1 METRG
6 GLGDGNSI
14 ARLSPRLFVHV
25 LKVQLH
31 GQLKN
36 SVRTRQLKSKEVE
49 ATEEELTV
57 SGLTSVTCV
66 RPSRL

>member
-1 METRG
+1 MATAVAGQEGNVEARG
-6 GLGDGNSI
+6 GLGDSNGI

-36 SVRTRQLKSKEVE
+36 SVKYRTSFHKNCS
-49 ATEEELTV
+49 
-57 SGLTSVTCV
+57 TC
-66 RPSRL
+66 